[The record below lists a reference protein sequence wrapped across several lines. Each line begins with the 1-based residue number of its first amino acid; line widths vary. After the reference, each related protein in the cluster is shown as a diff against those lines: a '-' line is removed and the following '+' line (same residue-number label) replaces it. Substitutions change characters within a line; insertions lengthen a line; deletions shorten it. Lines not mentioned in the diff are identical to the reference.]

1 MYDIAW
7 LDTYAAVYRSKRDI
21 LKPIEEIDTISL
33 NELIGIEYQKLQ
45 LVENTENFILGK
57 PANNA
62 LLWGARGTGKSSLI
76 KAVLNNFKKQNLRII
91 EINKED
97 LSNLLDIVDGI
108 RDLKYKF
115 IVFCDDLEFDN
126 NDTSYKALKTIL
138 DGSIEIAPKNILIYA
153 TSNRRHLVAE
163 YMSENTNTLV
173 KEGELHYGDS
183 VEEKISLSDRFGLWL
198 SFYQG
203 TEEDYF
209 NIVDNYFRNYKIDKE
224 LLHKEAKKFSA
235 LRGGSRSGRCAKQFF
250 NYFVN
255 KI

>member
-1 MYDIAW
+1 MYDIEW
-7 LDTYAAVYRSKRDI
+7 LDTYAAVYRSKKDI
-21 LKPIEEIDTISL
+21 LKPIEDIDPVSL
-33 NELIGIEYQKLQ
+33 NELIGIQYQKLQ
-45 LVENTENFILGK
+45 LVENTKNFILGK

-76 KAVLNNFKKQNLRII
+76 KAVLNNFKKQDLRII

-97 LSNLLDIVDGI
+97 LSNLLDIADGI

-138 DGSIEIAPKNILIYA
+138 DGSIELPPKNVLIYA

-163 YMSENTNTLV
+163 YMGENTNTLI
-173 KEGELHYGDS
+173 KEGELHYSDS

-203 TEEDYF
+203 TQDDYF
-209 NIVDNYFRNYKIDKE
+209 NIVDNYFRNYQIDKE
-224 LLHKEAKKFSA
+224 LLHEEAKKFSA

>member
-7 LDTYAAVYRSKRDI
+7 SDTYAAVYRSKRDI
-21 LKPIEEIDTISL
+21 LKSIEDIDPVSL
-33 NELIGIEYQKLQ
+33 DELIGIEYQKLQ

-115 IVFCDDLEFDN
+115 IVFCDDLEFGN

-138 DGSIEIAPKNILIYA
+138 DGSVELPPKNVLIYA

-163 YMSENTNTLV
+163 YMGENTNTLV

-209 NIVDNYFRNYKIDKE
+209 NIVDNYFRNYQIDKE